1 MFFRLISRCDIVCC
15 HYNIATRYCQG
26 SRSVKKRG
34 LGDVKVKKFLNNVL
48 QAELAPIRQRRED
61 WEKRLPDV
69 YEILRTGSET
79 ARNTAASTLR
89 DVRHAMRIDY
99 FEDNNLLRQD

>member
-1 MFFRLISRCDIVCC
+1 M
-15 HYNIATRYCQG
+15 
-26 SRSVKKRG
+26 
-34 LGDVKVKKFLNNVL
+34 KVKKFLNNVL

-79 ARNTAASTLR
+79 ARRTAAATLH

-99 FEDNNLLRQD
+99 FEDNNLLRKD